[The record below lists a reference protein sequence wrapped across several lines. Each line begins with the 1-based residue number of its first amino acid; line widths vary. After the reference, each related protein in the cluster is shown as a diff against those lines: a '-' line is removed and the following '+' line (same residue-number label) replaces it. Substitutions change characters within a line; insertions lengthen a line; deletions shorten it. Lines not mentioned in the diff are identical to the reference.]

1 MRWKIR
7 QELSA
12 SQEVMKQ
19 IFERLY
25 IATEEDSEVRKILKE
40 FMAESNRRD
49 QLIKTLLRFDKKN
62 NNGNSNTKSDVLTYN
77 QRETVMKE
85 MKVLEELCDIGLH
98 SNKAED
104 SDVDTSFFE
113 EFTETV
119 KNKCPFLS
127 SIIEAL
133 VIGSNSCKR
142 NTHKTAQSK
151 LPCGHHALA
160 LLLNVRNSNCFND
173 FPLLFGLFCMSYGA
187 GKQLVNMLKAIGLSL
202 HFDTM

>member
-62 NNGNSNTKSDVLTYN
+62 NNGDSNTKSDVLTH
-77 QRETVMKE
+77 TIKE
-85 MKVLEELCDIGLH
+85 K
-98 SNKAED
+98 
-104 SDVDTSFFE
+104 
-113 EFTETV
+113 
-119 KNKCPFLS
+119 LS
-127 SIIEAL
+127 
-133 VIGSNSCKR
+133 
-142 NTHKTAQSK
+142 
-151 LPCGHHALA
+151 
-160 LLLNVRNSNCFND
+160 
-173 FPLLFGLFCMSYGA
+173 
-187 GKQLVNMLKAIGLSL
+187 
-202 HFDTM
+202 